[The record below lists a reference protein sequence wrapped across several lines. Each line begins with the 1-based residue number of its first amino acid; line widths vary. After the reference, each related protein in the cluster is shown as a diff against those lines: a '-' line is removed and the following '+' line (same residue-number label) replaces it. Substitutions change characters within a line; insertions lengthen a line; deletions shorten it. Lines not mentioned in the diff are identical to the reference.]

1 MFIEPPY
8 NEREAWFN
16 VRTMRPVTEPP
27 RRTRAQQRRDT
38 EARILAAARETF
50 AELGYERTTIRAVA
64 AAAGVNPGLVMHYF
78 GSKEELFTSAAHI
91 PSHELRPGDPAEAL
105 LAVLRERL
113 EGQPVASLVVLRSM
127 LTHEDAADGFREAA
141 RGWLDSIEAAI
152 PAGDAELRA
161 GLISAIMTG
170 VVVDRYLLKLSA
182 LADAPADDIL
192 DLLRPCFE
200 SLAR

>member
-8 NEREAWFN
+8 NETGASFN

-27 RRTRAQQRRDT
+27 RRTRAQQRHDT

-64 AAAGVNPGLVMHYF
+64 TAAGVNPGLVMHYF
-78 GSKEELFTSAAHI
+78 GSKEELFASAAHL
-91 PSHELRPGDPAEAL
+91 PPHELQPGDPAEAL

-141 RGWLDSIEAAI
+141 RVWLDSIEAAI

-161 GLISAIMTG
+161 GLIGAIMTG

-192 DLLRPCFE
+192 GLLRPCFE